1 MYQIEFT
8 HIIGFVFVLGAI
20 LWYILIRQSN
30 KKYRKYIFE
39 QKKEIE
45 DLKAIARNMEKN
57 SSKLAS

>member
-39 QKKEIE
+39 QQKEIE